1 MAIAYDFPFN
11 PWESEINA
19 SAYGDDIKAAH
30 KKDIMINVTKPNFEM
45 NCIYIYYI
53 IVKDKINSNDNVE

>member
-11 PWESEINA
+11 PSESEINT

-30 KKDIMINVTKPNFEM
+30 EMDHINQQITVIKLKLYTFIELYKG
-45 NCIYIYYI
+45 
-53 IVKDKINSNDNVE
+53 S